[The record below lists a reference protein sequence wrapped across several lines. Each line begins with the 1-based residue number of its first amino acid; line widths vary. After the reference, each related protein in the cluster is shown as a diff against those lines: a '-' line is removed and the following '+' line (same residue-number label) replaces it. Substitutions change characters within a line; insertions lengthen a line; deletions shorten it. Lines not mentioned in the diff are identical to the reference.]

1 MEKEELNHFMLIF
14 YTLKLLPQ
22 KEKVKVL
29 RELQGYKEKK
39 HGKEYSHDGLVQK
52 LNSEKL
58 GSNVILVSV
67 NNYVEFQNF
76 FSKNNVKI
84 EVKEVWVK

>member
-1 MEKEELNHFMLIF
+1 MEKEELKQWMLIF
-14 YTLKLLPQ
+14 YTLKFLPQ

-39 HGKEYSHDGLVQK
+39 HGKEYSHKGLVQK
-52 LNSEKL
+52 LNAEKL
-58 GSNVILVSV
+58 GSNVILVPI

-76 FSKNNVKI
+76 FSKNNIKV
-84 EVKEVWVK
+84 EVKEAWLK